1 MGAFQKQ
8 RWLFAL
14 LAFSLLLCAVP
25 ASALSDPIT
34 VQPVIAGEGTIPQG
48 GRFSVQVVAKDMN
61 KSLKGLAGM
70 LLNLTYDPAEV
81 QVVSATPGTIPDSIA
96 EVNTEYAEGK
106 IRFAFV
112 NASLDPSLPADTVL
126 LTVQFQALDTV
137 EIDGIISF
145 QVEVIEAYKL
155 DDAATPGGFTSIE
168 SIPIEGQ
175 GRVVELTYLLGDVN
189 GDGKVTA
196 PDARWILQSTAKLR
210 TLTEKEELAA
220 NVNADTRITATDA
233 RWILQR
239 TVRLRDDNFAPIS

>member
-1 MGAFQKQ
+1 MGAFQKR

-14 LAFSLLLCAVP
+14 LAFCLLFCAVP

-34 VQPVIAGEGTIPQG
+34 VQPVIAGNGTIPQG
-48 GRFSVQVVAKDMN
+48 GRFSVQVVAKDAD

-70 LLNLTYDPAEV
+70 LLNLTYDPNEV

-112 NASLDPSLPADTVL
+112 NASLDPALPADTVL

-137 EIDGIISF
+137 EVDSAISF

-168 SIPIEGQ
+168 STSIDGQ
-175 GRVVELTYLLGDVN
+175 GQVVELTYLLGDVN
-189 GDGKVTA
+189 EDKSVTA
-196 PDARWILQSTAKLR
+196 RDATLALQFAVGYIQLTDSQKKAGDVNFDNKITARDATMILQYAVGL
-210 TLTEKEELAA
+210 LDE
-220 NVNADTRITATDA
+220 N
-233 RWILQR
+233 WQ
-239 TVRLRDDNFAPIS
+239 

>member
-1 MGAFQKQ
+1 MGAFQKR

-34 VQPVIAGEGTIPQG
+34 VQPVIAGNGTIPKG
-48 GRFSVQVVAKDMN
+48 GRFSVQVVAKDADE
-61 KSLKGLAGM
+61 SLKGLAGM
-70 LLNLTYDPAEV
+70 LLDLTYNSAEV

-112 NASLDPSLPADTVL
+112 NASLNPNLPADTVL

-137 EIDGIISF
+137 EIDDIISF

-155 DDAATPGGFTSIE
+155 DDAATPGGFTSITAAGQQE
-168 SIPIEGQ
+168 SGT
-175 GRVVELTYLLGDVN
+175 VVEPTYLLGDVDE
-189 GDGKVTA
+189 DGYITA
-196 PDARWILQSTAKLR
+196 IDARYVLQATTMLR
-210 TLTEKEELAA
+210 ELSSNQQLAA
-220 NVNADTRITATDA
+220 DVDSDAFITAIDA

-239 TVRLRDDNFAPIS
+239 TVLLRDENFLLI

>member
-1 MGAFQKQ
+1 MGAFQKR

-14 LAFSLLLCAVP
+14 LAFCLLFCAVP

-34 VQPVIAGEGTIPQG
+34 VQPVIAGNGTIPQG
-48 GRFSVQVVAKDMN
+48 GRFSVQVVAKDAD

-70 LLNLTYDPAEV
+70 LLNLTYDPNEV

-112 NASLDPSLPADTVL
+112 NASLNPNLPADTVL

-137 EIDGIISF
+137 EVDSAISF

-168 SIPIEGQ
+168 STSIDGQ
-175 GRVVELTYLLGDVN
+175 GQVVELTYLLGDVN
-189 GDGKVTA
+189 EDKSVTA
-196 PDARWILQSTAKLR
+196 RDATLALQFAVGYIQLTDSQKKAGDVNFDNKITARDATMILQYAVGL
-210 TLTEKEELAA
+210 LDE
-220 NVNADTRITATDA
+220 N
-233 RWILQR
+233 WQ
-239 TVRLRDDNFAPIS
+239 

>member
-1 MGAFQKQ
+1 MGAFQKR

-14 LAFSLLLCAVP
+14 LAFCLLFCAVP
-25 ASALSDPIT
+25 ASALSDPVT
-34 VQPVIAGEGTIPQG
+34 VQPIIAGEGTIPQG
-48 GRFSVQVVAKDMN
+48 GRFSVQVVAKDAD
-61 KSLKGLAGM
+61 KSLQGLAGM
-70 LLNLTYDPAEV
+70 LLDLTYNPAEV

-112 NASLDPSLPADTVL
+112 NASLDPALPADTVL

-137 EIDGIISF
+137 EVDSAISF

-168 SIPIEGQ
+168 STSIDGQ
-175 GRVVELTYLLGDVN
+175 GQVVELTYLLGDVDE
-189 GDGKVTA
+189 DGYITA
-196 PDARWILQSTAKLR
+196 IDARYVLQTTTMLR
-210 TLTEKEELAA
+210 ELSSNQQLAA
-220 NVNADTRITATDA
+220 DVDGDAFITAIDA

-239 TVRLRDDNFAPIS
+239 TVFLRDENFSLI

>member
-1 MGAFQKQ
+1 MGAFQKR

-14 LAFSLLLCAVP
+14 LAFCLLFCAVP

-34 VQPVIAGEGTIPQG
+34 VQPVIAGNGTIPQG
-48 GRFSVQVVAKDMN
+48 GRFSVQVVAKDAD

-70 LLNLTYDPAEV
+70 LLNLTYDPNEV

-112 NASLDPSLPADTVL
+112 NASLNPNLPADTVL

-137 EIDGIISF
+137 EVDSAISF

-168 SIPIEGQ
+168 SSSIDGQ
-175 GRVVELTYLLGDVN
+175 GQVVELTYLLGDVN
-189 GDGKVTA
+189 EDKSVTA
-196 PDARWILQSTAKLR
+196 RDATLALQFAVGYIQLTDSQKKAGDVNFDNKITARDATMILQYAVGL
-210 TLTEKEELAA
+210 LDE
-220 NVNADTRITATDA
+220 N
-233 RWILQR
+233 WQ
-239 TVRLRDDNFAPIS
+239 